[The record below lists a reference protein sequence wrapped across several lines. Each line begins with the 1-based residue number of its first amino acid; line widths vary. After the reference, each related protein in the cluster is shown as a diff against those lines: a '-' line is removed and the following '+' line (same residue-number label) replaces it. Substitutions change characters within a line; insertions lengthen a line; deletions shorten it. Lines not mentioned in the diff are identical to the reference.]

1 MGACL
6 GRHGDTFAESTKAII
21 VHGHAAGTAAAA
33 AGATGLQRVSSRH
46 LDVIT
51 PADLRAYRIHQYSS
65 ASLGSASLAA
75 GDEPLPRPTQ
85 RRAGRAH
92 P

>member
-21 VHGHAAGTAAAA
+21 VHGHAAGAAA

-65 ASLGSASLAA
+65 ASLAA
-75 GDEPLPRPTQ
+75 GDEPLPRPMQ